1 MLMRR
6 LVLIAAVGVL
16 GTGVLPTASAMTPES
31 PTTAAASARATI
43 KASAALKALRVRAE
57 VTSGYSRDYFHHWI
71 DANHNGCDTRKE
83 VLLAEARTSPSRYGS
98 CSLSGGSWWS
108 AYDGVTTTDSSTFD
122 IDHFVPLSEAW
133 GSGAWRWSY
142 TTRESFANDL
152 GFSGSL
158 IAVSAS
164 SNRSKSDQDPAEWL
178 PPNTHYWCTYATN
191 WIAVKYR
198 WSLALDRA
206 EKLKLRSLVV
216 NCGNPRIALPP
227 KAPIV
232 NDQSDP
238 GSTTGGTTSGGAGGN
253 TDGGGSGLD
262 PRFSYCTEAKAH
274 GYGPY
279 IRGIDPEYYWY
290 RDGDSDGTVCE

>member
-6 LVLIAAVGVL
+6 LVLVAAVGALCV
-16 GTGVLPTASAMTPES
+16 GALPSASAMTPES
-31 PTTAAASARATI
+31 PNVVLSSVRATI
-43 KASAALKALRVRAE
+43 KASAVLKALRVRAE

-71 DANHNGCDTRKE
+71 DADRDGCDTRKE

-108 AYDGVTTTDSSTFD
+108 AYDGVITSDSSTFD
-122 IDHFVPLSEAW
+122 VDHFVALAEAW

-142 TTRESFANDL
+142 STREAFANDL
-152 GFSGSL
+152 GFAGSL

-164 SNRSKSDQDPAEWL
+164 SNRSKSDRDPAHWL
-178 PPNTHYWCTYATN
+178 PPNSNYWCTYATT

-198 WSLALDRA
+198 WSLTIDRA

-216 NCGNPRIALPP
+216 NCGNPRISLPP
-227 KAPIV
+227 KATVI

-238 GSTTGGTTSGGAGGN
+238 GGA
-253 TDGGGSGLD
+253 GGGSGGGTGGGGGLD
-262 PRFSYCTEAKAH
+262 PKFSYCYEAQAR

-279 IRGIDPEYYWY
+279 IRGIDPEYAWY
-290 RDGDSDGTVCE
+290 RDGDNDGMVCE

>member
-6 LVLIAAVGVL
+6 WVVVAAVGALWV
-16 GTGVLPTASAMTPES
+16 GALPSASAMTPES
-31 PTTAAASARATI
+31 PNVELSSVRATI

-71 DANHNGCDTRKE
+71 DADRDGCDTRKE

-122 IDHFVPLSEAW
+122 IDHFVSLSEAW

-142 TTRESFANDL
+142 STREAFANDL
-152 GFSGSL
+152 GFASSL

-164 SNRSKSDQDPAEWL
+164 SNRSKSDRDPAEWL
-178 PPNTHYWCTYATN
+178 PPNTNYWCTYTTT

-198 WSLALDRA
+198 WSLSIDRA

-227 KAPIV
+227 KAPII

-238 GSTTGGTTSGGAGGN
+238 SGTTGGSTSGGS
-253 TDGGGSGLD
+253 GGGSGGLD
-262 PRFSYCTEAKAH
+262 PQFSYCYEAKSH

-279 IRGIDPEYYWY
+279 QRGIDPEYDWY
-290 RDGDSDGTVCE
+290 RDGDNDGTVCE

>member
-6 LVLIAAVGVL
+6 WVLVAAVGALCV
-16 GTGVLPTASAMTPES
+16 GALPSASAMTPES
-31 PTTAAASARATI
+31 PNVVLSSVRATI
-43 KASAALKALRVRAE
+43 KASAVLKALRVRAE

-71 DANHNGCDTRKE
+71 DADRDGCDTRKE

-108 AYDGVTTTDSSTFD
+108 VYDGVMTSDSSTFD
-122 IDHFVPLSEAW
+122 VDHFVPLAEAW

-142 TTRESFANDL
+142 STREAFANDL
-152 GFSGSL
+152 GFASSL

-164 SNRSKSDQDPAEWL
+164 SNRSKSDRDPAQWL
-178 PPNTHYWCTYATN
+178 PPNSNYWCTYATT

-198 WSLALDRA
+198 WSLTIDRA
-206 EKLKLRSLVV
+206 EKLKLRYLVV
-216 NCGNPRIALPP
+216 KCGNPRIALPP
-227 KAPIV
+227 KAKVI

-238 GSTTGGTTSGGAGGN
+238 GGA
-253 TDGGGSGLD
+253 GGGSGGGTGGGGGLD
-262 PRFSYCTEAKAH
+262 PKFSYCYEAQAR

-279 IRGIDPEYYWY
+279 IRGIDPEYAWY
-290 RDGDSDGTVCE
+290 RDGDNDGMVCE

>member
-1 MLMRR
+1 MGGLP
-6 LVLIAAVGVL
+6 AAL
-16 GTGVLPTASAMTPES
+16 ATSPES
-31 PTTAAASARATI
+31 PTTPAASARATI
-43 KASAALKALRVRAE
+43 KASAVLKTLRVRAE

-71 DANHNGCDTRKE
+71 DADHDGCDTRKE

-142 TTRESFANDL
+142 STREAFANDL
-152 GFSGSL
+152 GFSSSL

-164 SNRSKSDQDPAEWL
+164 SNRSKSDRDPAEWL
-178 PPNTHYWCTYATN
+178 PPNTNYWCTYATT

-198 WSLALDRA
+198 WSLSIDRA
-206 EKLKLRSLVV
+206 EKLKLHSLVV
-216 NCGNPRIALPP
+216 NCGNPRVTLPP
-227 KAPIV
+227 RAPIV

-238 GSTTGGTTSGGAGGN
+238 SGTTGGSTSGG
-253 TDGGGSGLD
+253 TGSGSGGLD
-262 PRFSYCTEAKAH
+262 PHFTYCYEAKSH

-279 IRGIDPEYYWY
+279 QRGIDPEYDWY
-290 RDGDSDGTVCE
+290 RDGDNDGTVCE